1 MASTSAPV
9 LTARRA
15 RRRLVTVALSV
26 IAVALTLLA
35 LSRGDFPL
43 TLPELLQALAGR
55 GGFASTIVLE
65 WRMPRALAA
74 LVFGAALALSGAIFQ
89 TLTRNPLGSP
99 DVLGFSTGA
108 YTGVLLLTLVA
119 PPALAGTLGGAANTL
134 GALLGGIGTAVIV
147 YLLARRDGVQ
157 GFRLIVVGIGASAM
171 LNALNVWILL
181 QAQDEVAM
189 AASMWGAGSLALVDW
204 AGMLP
209 VLILLVVAVPGLLLC
224 VPVMQQLEL
233 GDDMASVHGVSVER
247 TRRRILL
254 LAVVLV
260 AAVTALSGPIAFV
273 ALSAP
278 QLAKRLVAGTGIP
291 LAASAAMGA
300 VLLSGADL
308 VAQHVLPTDLPVGV
322 LTIVLGGL
330 YLVGLLLAPALQ
342 ALRTGGALWSGPCL
356 RRPSNSD
363 HFSPIPAPT
372 KH

>member
-1 MASTSAPV
+1 MNARNPAPQSAPARTAVASTSAPV

-15 RRRLVTVALSV
+15 RRRLVTVALST

-330 YLVGLLLAPALQ
+330 YLVGLLLTPALQ
-342 ALRTGGALWSGPCL
+342 ALRTGGRYG
-356 RRPSNSD
+356 RD
-363 HFSPIPAPT
+363 HA
-372 KH
+372 

>member
-1 MASTSAPV
+1 MSAARTGSTVS
-9 LTARRA
+9 TARRTRA
-15 RRRLVTVALSV
+15 AVVCTVLGLIAL
-26 IAVALTLLA
+26 ALTLLA

-43 TLPELLQALAGR
+43 ALPELLEALTGR

-65 WRMPRALAA
+65 WRLPRALAA
-74 LVFGAALALSGAIFQ
+74 VVFGAALALSGAIFQ

-119 PPALAGTLGGAANTL
+119 PPAAAGLLGGAATTV
-134 GALLGGIGTAVIV
+134 GALVGGIGSAVIV

-157 GFRLIVVGIGASAM
+157 GFRLIVVGIAMSAM
-171 LNALNVWILL
+171 LNAVNVWILL

-189 AASMWGAGSLALVDW
+189 AASMWGAGTLSLIDW
-204 AGMLP
+204 AGLIP
-209 VLILLVVAVPGLLLC
+209 VLILLVVAVPLLVLC
-224 VPVMQQLEL
+224 VPLLRQLEL
-233 GDDMASVHGVSVER
+233 GDDVAAVHGVTVER

-278 QLAKRLVAGTGIP
+278 QLAKRLVRGTGIP

-308 VAQHVLPTDLPVGV
+308 VTQHVLPTALPVGV
-322 LTIVLGGL
+322 VTIVLGGL

-342 ALRTGGALWSGPCL
+342 ALRTGGRYGQ
-356 RRPSNSD
+356 D
-363 HFSPIPAPT
+363 HA
-372 KH
+372 